1 MAALRLVGNMHTKGG
16 RKNPAA
22 FVVKNIRTNYSILK
36 RVHCDATLV

>member
-1 MAALRLVGNMHTKGG
+1 MAALRLVGNMHK
-16 RKNPAA
+16 RRSENPTA